1 MVLWKST
8 IQKQRLRDIGYVLRE
23 DKKEDVMKQSLE
35 LLKLLY
41 YVNKK
46 ADEYNELLPILS
58 EYNDE
63 EEYFDKLFTIIISLK
78 EENAKL
84 LDNLNI

>member
-1 MVLWKST
+1 MENKYIELTKVFKEM
-8 IQKQRLRDIGYVLRE
+8 DIE
-23 DKKEDVMKQSLE
+23 DKKEDIMNQSLE

-46 ADEYNELLPILS
+46 INNYNEVLPILP

-63 EEYFDKLFTIIISLK
+63 DEYFDKLFTIIISLK

-84 LDNLNI
+84 LDNLNL